1 VFAWAE
7 RERGRESW
15 VEGANERGEVGE
27 QEAGLKRGTGARMW
41 PENVW
46 SWARPRR
53 GDRGRQV
60 EDELTGGDGRIERG
74 NGRARGKRSRQAWPT
89 GQREVQRSERAGWRR
104 QAGPACQ
111 TQGARMHGLGLL
123 GWLGLKWP
131 FPFSWNFYCLF
142 YLFSLGFSIQVSNSN
157 QIKYVQ
163 QFKEYL
169 GSI

>member
-60 EDELTGGDGRIERG
+60 EDELTGGDGRIEREGTGAREG
-74 NGRARGKRSRQAWPT
+74 NGVDRPGPRD
-89 GQREVQRSERAGWRR
+89 RER
-104 QAGPACQ
+104 
-111 TQGARMHGLGLL
+111 
-123 GWLGLKWP
+123 
-131 FPFSWNFYCLF
+131 
-142 YLFSLGFSIQVSNSN
+142 
-157 QIKYVQ
+157 
-163 QFKEYL
+163 
-169 GSI
+169 